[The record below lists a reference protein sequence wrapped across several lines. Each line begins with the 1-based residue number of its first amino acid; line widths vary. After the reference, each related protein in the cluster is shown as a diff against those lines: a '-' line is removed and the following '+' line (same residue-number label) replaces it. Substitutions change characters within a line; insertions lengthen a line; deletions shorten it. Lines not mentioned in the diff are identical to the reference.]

1 MPELT
6 GKLGTSVNGPEGLPS
21 FDGDAWDHVD
31 WRHHEEQVRRLR
43 GRIFKAVQ
51 KGDWPLARNVQK
63 LMLRSWS
70 NTLVSVRQVTQRNAG
85 RRTAGIDGLVALT
98 SQARAEMAVQVH
110 ATIGSHQPSPVRR
123 VYIPKASDK
132 TKMRPLGIPVLSDR
146 CHQAR
151 VRNALEPEWEARFE
165 PRSYGFRPGRGCH
178 DAIESLYNTLHG
190 KSRRVWIL
198 DADLAGAFDKISHG
212 HLLEMLGGFP
222 ARDMIA
228 GWLKAGI
235 FEAGKGF
242 APTGEGTPQGGVI
255 SPLLLNIALHGLE
268 EAAGVRYRTGVHA
281 GDVRDGCPAL
291 TRYADDLVVC
301 CHSRQQAEQV
311 QARLA
316 GWLEPRGLA
325 FNEAKTRIVPLSEG
339 FDFLGFNLRRYPNGK
354 LLIKPSAKAIKRFRN
369 RLAKEF
375 CALRGAN
382 VAAVLAKIVP
392 ITRGWVAYYRT
403 VVSSRVFRALD
414 NYLWKLTYKW
424 ACWSHSSK
432 PKGWIVGRYFRKF
445 EKFRNDRW
453 VFGDKDTGAYLPR
466 LAWTDI
472 VRHTLVKGGSSPDDP
487 ALAGYW
493 AQRRQK
499 VKPPLDSY
507 TVRLLSRQDGRCSL
521 CGENLLT
528 PDQPPSPPRAGNTGS
543 FRSPG
548 RRSRRTTWSTTT
560 RPAPHATT
568 EHTSYTPPATG
579 QTPAPAG
586 GKHRAA
592 AGDLNR
598 PSGLPGPWCAG
609 TCMPGPEGAP
619 VQQCTGATRLEVSY
633 SRSDG
638 AGGADSR

>member
-1 MPELT
+1 MPELM
-6 GKLGTSVNGPEGLPS
+6 GKLDTPVNGPEGLPP

-31 WRHHEEQVRRLR
+31 WRRHEEQVRRLR

-51 KGDWPLARNVQK
+51 EGDWPLARNVQK

-354 LLIKPSAKAIKRFRN
+354 LLIKPGVMAIKRFRD

-375 CALRGAN
+375 RALRGAN

-392 ITRGWVAYYRT
+392 ITRGWAAYYRT

-424 ACWSHSSK
+424 ACWSHSNK

-472 VRHTLVKGGSSPDDP
+472 VRHTLVKGGASPDDP

-499 VKPPLDSY
+499 VTPPLDSY

-528 PDQPPSPPRAGNTGS
+528 PDQPPQSPQGWEHWFLWVTRKAIKADYLVHHDTPSAARSNRTHLVHATCHRSKHPPRLAGNTVLQQ
-543 FRSPG
+543 
-548 RRSRRTTWSTTT
+548 TT
-560 RPAPHATT
+560 
-568 EHTSYTPPATG
+568 
-579 QTPAPAG
+579 
-586 GKHRAA
+586 
-592 AGDLNR
+592 
-598 PSGLPGPWCAG
+598 
-609 TCMPGPEGAP
+609 
-619 VQQCTGATRLEVSY
+619 
-633 SRSDG
+633 
-638 AGGADSR
+638 